1 MTNRID
7 HTGHDHPNTPAARA
21 KCRKAARTTDTGRDY
36 VADHIRNQVA
46 AHAIK
51 AKMDRRYAENTPMTR
66 DEAVAAYWKMP
77 IMERTRYGFEHTISE
92 LMIGRPGSECTIT
105 ASHCENCGSTD
116 YDSVNN
122 GDQGYSACCNEI
134 VAFDNTFCRNHH
146 G

>member
-51 AKMDRRYAENTPMTR
+51 ARMDRRYAQ
-66 DEAVAAYWKMP
+66 
-77 IMERTRYGFEHTISE
+77 
-92 LMIGRPGSECTIT
+92 CTIT